1 MLILI
6 ANPPPLLSHWQV
18 KQQSRFFDVKTFLIS
33 EFFFCNK
40 STVNQSLY

>member
-6 ANPPPLLSHWQV
+6 ANPPLLSHWQV

-33 EFFFCNK
+33 EFFCNK